1 MKEEK
6 VIYSIT
12 DTLEIK
18 SQIELAEMTKGDS
31 LTDAEKEIV
40 IAETVKKL
48 ASYKLRSDESRNA
61 KIRKAYERK
70 KSANSDSNWSWS
82 ANTYRR

>member
-6 VIYSIT
+6 NIYSIT

-18 SQIELAEMTKGDS
+18 GQIELAEMAKGDY
-31 LTDAEKEIV
+31 LTDAEKASV
-40 IAETVKKL
+40 ITETVKKL
-48 ASYKLRSDESRNA
+48 ASYKLRSDELRNA
-61 KIRKAYERK
+61 KIRKAQERK
-70 KSANSDSNWSWS
+70 KSANSDLNWSWS

>member
-48 ASYKLRSDESRNA
+48 ASYKLRSDELRNA
-61 KIRKAYERK
+61 KIRKAHERK